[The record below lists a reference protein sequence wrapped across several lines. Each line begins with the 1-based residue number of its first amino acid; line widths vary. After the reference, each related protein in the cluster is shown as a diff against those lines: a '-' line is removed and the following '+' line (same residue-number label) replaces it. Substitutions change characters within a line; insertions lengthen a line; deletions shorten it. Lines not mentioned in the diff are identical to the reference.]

1 MCRKITK
8 TKKKLFAEKY
18 FYYVFILLIIF
29 FDYFMENCEQVE
41 SNTALYKPC
50 LQDNG
55 GGGGGGCGDVGNNS
69 DSLNRDS
76 LRGVEFMSVD
86 QCQKIPE
93 MDDSQL
99 VGNADVAVRVHAV
112 DTAEMGAGNG
122 VKVVEMSEGKRRRGR
137 PPRNQ
142 VRIMSPSAPP
152 PQRKKKDEEDVCF
165 ICFDGG
171 SLVLCDRRGC
181 PKAYHPACIKRDE
194 SFFKSK
200 AKWNCGWHIC
210 STCQKASYYM
220 CYTCTYSL
228 CKNCTKDADYM
239 NVRGNKGFC
248 GMCMRTIMLIE
259 NSALGNKEM
268 VQVDFDDQTSW
279 EYLFKVYWIFLKE
292 KLSLSLDELSK
303 AKNPWKEIAIMGP
316 KGESSGE
323 LNNGSNSKAANM
335 DKSFGDPG
343 ASYSKRR
350 KTMKEQKFLNKVE
363 SLEAE
368 KWGVAKGKPLLEGT
382 NWATKEL
389 LEFVAHMK
397 NGDISVLSLFD
408 VQALLLQYITRS
420 NLHDPCQKSQFVCD
434 SRLIKLFG
442 KERVDHFEMLRLLES
457 HFFVQDPSRAI
468 DTIRGLGTE
477 AVATQLAVDGN
488 NYSQTIIANDE
499 RRKTRKKVD
508 EKGQKANPDKS
519 AAIDVHNMNLIYLK
533 RSLMENLIDDADK
546 FNDKVV
552 GSFVRINIPGSDQ
565 KQDTYRLVQVIGT
578 SKVAEPY
585 KIGERTVDVM
595 LEILNLD
602 KKEVVSIG
610 GISNQEFSEDEC
622 QRLCQSI
629 KCGPTKWFTVGEI
642 QEKAMALQA
651 VRVNDWLESEILRVK
666 NLLDQAREK
675 GHTKELRKCVE
686 KLQLLNSPDERQ
698 CRLHEIPDVHSDP
711 NMILYHESEEVAGE
725 LDEKK
730 KENNMK
736 PRNSGFGMKEKEPAF
751 PLKGGD
757 GLNDIGSRETSEPLH
772 STEMELSV
780 NNIETDKIWHYQ
792 DPLGKIQGPFT
803 MTMLR
808 KWSMSDLFPPD
819 LRIWRVGEKQDD
831 STLLTDA
838 LDGWYSQ
845 AQQFFHNSCVPT
857 EDVRIA
863 SNDGCQNMDGD
874 VRGSRDLNVNQMES
888 KQVEGS
894 LNSMQNDTSGHCCGN
909 KESAKSKEFGSQS
922 SCTALVDIVNSNAV
936 QTGSPLPHWESVKVD
951 NYFPGQP
958 QVTSSLTSS
967 TLSGKPCETQS
978 HQVSGG
984 HGVERW
990 DCGSINMNEN
1000 LNKTSEGQIIAGNV
1014 KQDYS
1019 EGKSGK
1025 SCGQSWR
1032 SPPLNDASNGWDSNS
1047 GLISLAR
1054 ALEVA
1059 EHNQDIDF
1067 RDLPTSTSKLNHEDS
1082 KGQAAKNKQPLSSNV
1097 PQKDS
1102 GPSWST
1108 ASSLVGNG
1116 PQLPEVAGEWGGY
1129 SSTPVKTSVE
1139 EWDSDLV
1146 PESSLKP
1153 TDLGSDHA
1161 ATPTSGSGQLTHSS
1175 PTDPANNPSS
1185 WDPIVPEPNE
1195 YSLGDESV
1203 SDLLAE
1209 VEAME
1214 SLNGLASPTLIL
1226 RGDGELAQGSEPDCF
1241 SPVGGLSPA
1250 PDPGKSDAL
1259 SSTNDL
1265 QMPCQ
1270 STVINELFGVSQS
1283 ELLDTQKSSGGH
1295 SSTSAEMDE
1304 DKRPS
1309 DVSVNQYEA
1318 GSDIQPPAPPVTTWD
1333 MATEDTAWRAGPETS
1348 GTNWAAVQGNPNF
1361 SWGGLG
1367 QGTTNVSWGTGQ
1379 GTFQE
1384 NGSFNSGTSSGNPP
1398 YWGNQQRY
1406 VGPRDRDFHG
1416 RDSSFGRGRS
1426 SWNRH
1431 SWHGGHN
1438 GVGSLRP
1445 PKGQRVCKFYE
1456 SGYCKKGASC
1466 SFWHP

>member
-1 MCRKITK
+1 MQ
-8 TKKKLFAEKY
+8 
-18 FYYVFILLIIF
+18 
-29 FDYFMENCEQVE
+29 NCQQVE
-41 SNTALYKPC
+41 STTALYKSC
-50 LQDNG
+50 LQDN

-76 LRGVEFMSVD
+76 KRGMEFMSVD

-99 VGNADVAVRVHAV
+99 VGNADVVVRAHAGA
-112 DTAEMGAGNG
+112 TAETGAGAGAGNG
-122 VKVVEMSEGKRRRGR
+122 VKVGEMSVGKRRRGR

-142 VRIMSPSAPP
+142 ARIMSSSGPPSH
-152 PQRKKKDEEDVCF
+152 RKKNDEEDVCF

-194 SFFKSK
+194 AFFKSK

-228 CKNCTKDADYM
+228 CKNCTKDADYV
-239 NVRGNKGFC
+239 NVKGNKGFC
-248 GMCMRTIMLIE
+248 RACMRTVMLIE
-259 NSALGNKEM
+259 NSELGNKEM

-279 EYLFKVYWIFLKE
+279 EYLFKVYWVFLKE
-292 KLSLSLDELSK
+292 KLSLSLDELTK
-303 AKNPWKEIAIMGP
+303 AKNPWKETAIMGP
-316 KGESSGE
+316 KRESSGE
-323 LNNGSNSKAANM
+323 LNNCSNAKCANM
-335 DKSFGDPG
+335 EKSFGDLG

-350 KTMKEQKFLNKVE
+350 KTMKQQKFLNKVE

-368 KWGVAKGKPLLEGT
+368 KSGVMKGMPPEGT

-397 NGDISVLSLFD
+397 NGDMSVLSCFD
-408 VQALLLQYITRS
+408 VEALLLEYIKRN
-420 NLHDPCQKSQFVCD
+420 NLRDPCQKSHIVCD

-442 KERVDHFEMLRLLES
+442 KARVGHFEMLKLLEL
-457 HFFVQDPSRAI
+457 HFLFQDHSRSL
-468 DTIRGLGTE
+468 DTIRDGGTE

-488 NYSQTIIANDE
+488 NDSQPIIANDK
-499 RRKTRKKVD
+499 RRKTRKMVD
-508 EKGQKANPDKS
+508 KKGQTANLDEF

-533 RSLMENLIDDADK
+533 RNLMENLIDNADK
-546 FNDKVV
+546 FNERVV
-552 GSFVRINIPGSDQ
+552 GSFVRISIPDSDQ
-565 KQDTYRLVQVIGT
+565 KQDMYRLVQVVGT

-585 KIGERTVDVM
+585 KIGERTIDVM

-602 KKEVVSIG
+602 KKEGVSID

-622 QRLCQSI
+622 QQLRQNI
-629 KCGPTKWFTVGEI
+629 KCGSIKWFTVGEI

-651 VRVNDWLESEILRVK
+651 VRVND
-666 NLLDQAREK
+666 
-675 GHTKELRKCVE
+675 
-686 KLQLLNSPDERQ
+686 LLNSPDEWQR
-698 CRLHEIPDVHSDP
+698 RLHEIPDVHSDP
-711 NMILYHESEEVAGE
+711 NMNLYRKSEEVAGE

-736 PRNSGFGMKEKEPAF
+736 PRNSGFGMKEKQPAS

-757 GLNDIGSRETSEPLH
+757 VLSDIGRSIPPH
-772 STEMELSV
+772 SSEMELSV

-792 DPLGKIQGPFT
+792 DLRGKIQGPFP
-803 MTMLR
+803 MALLR
-808 KWSMSDLFPPD
+808 RWIMSGLFPPD
-819 LRIWRVGEKQDD
+819 LRIWRASEKQDD
-831 STLLTDA
+831 STLLTEA
-838 LDGWYSQ
+838 LDGRYSQ
-845 AQQFFHNSCVPT
+845 AQQLFHNSRMHT
-857 EDVRIA
+857 EDISIA
-863 SNDGCQNMDGD
+863 SNDGCQNRDGD
-874 VRGSRDLNVNQMES
+874 VRESRDLNVNQMKSREV
-888 KQVEGS
+888 QGS
-894 LNSMQNDTSGHCCGN
+894 SNSMQNDTSGHCYN
-909 KESAKSKEFGSQS
+909 ESVKSKALGSQS
-922 SCTALVDIVNSNAV
+922 SPCTAPVDIVNSNAV
-936 QTGSPLPHWESVKVD
+936 QTGSPLPHQDSVKGD

-958 QVTSSLTSS
+958 QMSCSLPSS
-967 TLSGKPCETQS
+967 TFSGKPCETQS

-984 HGVERW
+984 NGVERW
-990 DCGSINMNEN
+990 DCGSIKMNEN
-1000 LNKTSEGQIIAGNV
+1000 LNKTSESKIIAGNV
-1014 KQDYS
+1014 KQDDS

-1025 SCGQSWR
+1025 SCGQGWL

-1054 ALEVA
+1054 ALEA
-1059 EHNQDIDF
+1059 AQHNPDIDF
-1067 RDLPTSTSKLNHEDS
+1067 PDLPTSTSKLNHEDS
-1082 KGQAAKNKQPLSSNV
+1082 KSQATKNKQSLSSNV
-1097 PQKDS
+1097 PHQDS

-1129 SSTPVKTSVE
+1129 SSTPVKSSAE

-1161 ATPTSGSGQLTHSS
+1161 ATPISGSGQLTHSS
-1175 PTDPANNPSS
+1175 PIDPANNASA
-1185 WDPIVPEPNE
+1185 WDSIVPESNE

-1214 SLNGLASPTLIL
+1214 SLNGLASSTSIL
-1226 RGDGELAQGSEPDCF
+1226 HCDGELAQGSEPDCF

-1265 QMPCQ
+1265 QMPSQ
-1270 STVINELFGVSQS
+1270 STVTNEPFGVSQS
-1283 ELLDTQKSSGGH
+1283 EVLNAQKSSGGH

-1304 DKRPS
+1304 DKKPS

-1318 GSDIQPPAPPVTTWD
+1318 GSAMQTPAPPLTTWG
-1333 MATEDTAWRAGPETS
+1333 MATVDTAWRAGPETI
-1348 GTNWAAVQGNPNF
+1348 GTNWGAVQGNPNF
-1361 SWGGLG
+1361 NCGGLG
-1367 QGTTNVSWGTGQ
+1367 QGTTNVSWGTGE

-1384 NGSFNSGTSSGNPP
+1384 NGSIDSGTSAGNPP
-1398 YWGNQQRY
+1398 YWGSQQRY
-1406 VGPRDRDFHG
+1406 VGPRDRDFQG

-1431 SWHGGHN
+1431 SSSGGPN
-1438 GVGSLRP
+1438 GVGSFRP

-1466 SFWHP
+1466 SYWHR